1 MLENKQNMRN
11 LQVQIDEWH
20 KEIDK
25 LKGKLSDAGV
35 KDEIN
40 RKINEIEQRIEDGKA
55 KLKKLE
61 NSTN

>member
-1 MLENKQNMRN
+1 MLEKKQNMRN
-11 LQVQIDEWH
+11 LQVQLDEWK

-25 LKGKLSDAGV
+25 LKGQIGDAAA

-55 KLKKLE
+55 KLKKPD
-61 NSTN
+61 NTNT